1 MCIRTEL
8 WLVTSSNP
16 LACLYFT
23 NHHGYISRSLIR
35 SLIIATPGKAAQH
48 SREKG
53 ELFGAVSPVWVWGR
67 TGCGFVSSLG
77 AAAVKDSATKEP
89 QRPQVTLS

>member
-1 MCIRTEL
+1 MYIRTEL

-35 SLIIATPGKAAQH
+35 SLIIATPGEAAQL
-48 SREKG
+48 SREEG
-53 ELFGAVSPVWVWGR
+53 EVFGAMCSMWVWGR
-67 TGCGFVSSLG
+67 TGRGFVSSLG
-77 AAAVKDSATKEP
+77 PTCTGVKDSATKHVGTDP
-89 QRPQVTLS
+89 L

>member
-1 MCIRTEL
+1 MYIRAEL
-8 WLVTSSNP
+8 WLVTLSNL
-16 LACLYFT
+16 LACLYFP

-35 SLIIATPGKAAQH
+35 SLIIANPGKAAQH

-53 ELFGAVSPVWVWGR
+53 EVFGAVSPIWGR

-77 AAAVKDSATKEP
+77 AAGVKDRA
-89 QRPQVTLS
+89 